1 MNQTVKT
8 TILIICAVA
17 LPNLIGWAGSN
28 FTRAAI
34 PTWYEKLKRPSW
46 RPPNIAF
53 PIVWTALYTTMGAA
67 SYLIYRDGGGFN
79 GPARLPLTVYGVNL
93 ILNGLWTP
101 LFFGAKRIDLA
112 LADILALIG
121 VIGGCV
127 ATFYPV
133 NKTAA
138 YMMIPYL
145 LWTSFASL
153 LNFKIWLDN
162 PSGGVN
168 STDNSTADKAN

>member
-1 MNQTVKT
+1 
-8 TILIICAVA
+8 
-17 LPNLIGWAGSN
+17 
-28 FTRAAI
+28 
-34 PTWYEKLKRPSW
+34 
-46 RPPNIAF
+46 
-53 PIVWTALYTTMGAA
+53 MGAA